1 MKDIENNEIIAIETK
16 KYWEIINDICNSLPE
31 NEWFLQ
37 SRNNLD
43 KKLLGLKSA
52 TVKSPL
58 DFNKQNKKNFGYT
71 PINWV
76 DFQTHKFFTICD
88 KEKYLWTKLKY
99 GI

>member
-1 MKDIENNEIIAIETK
+1 METNDEVIISIESK
-16 KYWEIINDICNSLPE
+16 KYWEVVNDICDSLPE

-37 SRNNLD
+37 SRGDLD

-52 TVKSPL
+52 AVKSPF
-58 DFNKQNKKNFGYT
+58 DVNKKNKKNFGYT

-76 DFQTHKFFTICD
+76 DFQTHKFFTIYD
-88 KEKYLWTKLKY
+88 KEKYLWAKLKY